1 MDKMANNFLVRELIF
16 LGLLVI
22 AGFYVVSN
30 YFGFLED
37 IVIIRNILIAFLV
50 VFDVLLFFSL
60 VVKKAWL
67 VSDIFNFIS
76 FLMIGLFIVD
86 YVYIKMDSYIV
97 QLSIMMYLAVTL
109 FFAFVERS
117 FRRKSS
123 VRRKRR
129 KKAKSS
135 NPELAFMK
143 RKARTRMARI
153 DAKKAAKDIQK
164 KKAAADNVTTS
175 KKPVA
180 GACAKPTVAMKAPAA
195 VSPLRSAV
203 SSTAASKP
211 CYPTV
216 RSSAPDKLV
225 QNHIHDNVVNY
236 NVSGKTK
243 DGRTILVGSSGG
255 KRIHRANCIIAS
267 RIPKEKRRI
276 FYSREPAVRAGFS
289 PCAVCLPFNE

>member
-1 MDKMANNFLVRELIF
+1 MANNVIVRELIF

-37 IVIIRNILIAFLV
+37 IEIIRNILIGFLL
-50 VFDVLLFFSL
+50 VFDILLFFSL

-67 VSDIFNFIS
+67 VSDIFNFIA

-86 YVYIKMDSYIV
+86 YFYIRMDSYIV

-109 FFAFVERS
+109 FFAFIERS
-117 FRRKSS
+117 FRRKVNS
-123 VRRKRR
+123 RRKRR

-143 RKARTRMARI
+143 RKARAKMARI
-153 DAKKAAKDIQK
+153 DAAKATKKDQRT
-164 KKAAADNVTTS
+164 KAVAGNVSTS
-175 KKPVA
+175 ERPVA
-180 GACAKPTVAMKAPAA
+180 GASAKPAAAMKAPAA
-195 VSPLRSAV
+195 T
-203 SSTAASKP
+203 SSSS
-211 CYPTV
+211 PTV
-216 RSSAPDKLV
+216 PSSVVSRTSHMPAAQSAPDKLV

-236 NVSGKTK
+236 NLRSKTEDK
-243 DGRTILVGSSGG
+243 RTILVGSSGG
-255 KRIHRANCIIAS
+255 KRIHRANCIIAA
-267 RIPKEKRRI
+267 RIPRQKRRI